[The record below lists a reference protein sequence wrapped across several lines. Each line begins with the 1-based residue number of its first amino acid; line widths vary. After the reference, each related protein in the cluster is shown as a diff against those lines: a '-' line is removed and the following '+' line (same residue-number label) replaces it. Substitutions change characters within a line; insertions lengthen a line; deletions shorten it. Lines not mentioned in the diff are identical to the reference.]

1 MLTNVAAPY
10 AKTGG
15 LADVL
20 GSLPRALARLGHH
33 VDVVIP
39 RYRGITAGEFT
50 ASLVAV
56 PGSNPDGTGMQW
68 DEAVLFLLAA

>member
-1 MLTNVAAPY
+1 MRMLMVASEALPF

-20 GSLPRALARLGHH
+20 GSLPRALQRLGHH

-39 RYRGITAGEFT
+39 RYRGITAGRA
-50 ASLVAV
+50 AS
-56 PGSNPDGTGMQW
+56 DGCRHR
-68 DEAVLFLLAA
+68 